1 MLEKM
6 LGERTL
12 GPASLLLRKCE
23 ALPAHMQSRT
33 REIVN
38 LHIKDEGRRSVGH
51 GTALLEQVTREADEA
66 GKVLVLL
73 PEPYDNS
80 PLSVEALTQ
89 WYVRRFGFQA
99 IQSNPIMLARM
110 PGATPRMLKP
120 VATAA
125 ADAVRVVMEAQ

>member
-23 ALPAHMQSRT
+23 GLPVHMRART
-33 REIVN
+33 REITDVWVE
-38 LHIKDEGRRSVGH
+38 DRAQRGSGH
-51 GTALLEQVTREADEA
+51 GSALLEQVTREADEA
-66 GKVLVLL
+66 GKTLIII
-73 PEPYDNS
+73 PGAFDDS
-80 PLSVEALTQ
+80 PMSNEELAQ

-99 IQSNPIMLARM
+99 IQASPVILARM
-110 PGATPRMLKP
+110 PGSTPRMLKP

-125 ADAVRVVMEAQ
+125 ADAVRAVMEAQ